1 MSEKHSTNGNGR
13 SDRAGT
19 YYRMSDDKQENS
31 IERQRSQVEP
41 YALKKGYR
49 IVCEYIDE
57 GIPGDELARRKE
69 FQRML
74 RDAQRGQFDVI
85 VVDDVDRFGRFDIH
99 RYGAVVDPLRDAG
112 VRLDAVAQ
120 GPVDWDDTLA
130 SLNDAMRMAF
140 KREQSRDT
148 SRRVLTDFLS
158 RARRAIW
165 LGGPAP
171 YGLRLEPHPT
181 RKKIPVPHE
190 PEAKVVR
197 WLFEQYGNTDTSI
210 DALCEELYRRGV
222 PSPTGKKRWQKTT
235 VQAMLR
241 RRWYIGDYVW
251 NRKPAGKYHRLA
263 GGKAEATNRR
273 TRSRQNKP
281 DEWVVV
287 EDSHEA
293 IVDRDLFM
301 RVQARL
307 AGNRGRTTPQRGRG
321 AFLLTKLMTCS
332 HCGSWMLGFTQGG
345 QRKYRCGG
353 YLHYGKNYCHRNLA
367 HEGDV
372 LEAVVTE
379 LQRTFLDPD
388 NLQALRDEV
397 RRQQEEKSRPQA
409 VEALKRQI
417 ADLSRRID
425 RGNENLAI
433 LPPDRLAGVVAKVRE
448 WEAQRTELAAELDRA
463 NRRAAVADLEK
474 RIAQAEKALWTLRES
489 IHKADPPLVR
499 SLLREVVE
507 RIDLRFAHRA
517 TAKTNRS
524 QLEGGVIHIQD
535 GCDYSFT
542 AARRSG
548 RRT

>member
-1 MSEKHSTNGNGR
+1 
-13 SDRAGT
+13 
-19 YYRMSDDKQENS
+19 MSDDKQENS
-31 IERQRSQVEP
+31 VERQRSQVEP
-41 YALKKGYR
+41 YSQKRCYR
-49 IVCEYIDE
+49 LVGEYIDE
-57 GIPGDELARRKE
+57 GIPGDELSKRKD
-69 FQRML
+69 FCRML
-74 RDAQRGQFDVI
+74 RDAQRDQFDVI
-85 VVDDVDRFGRFDIH
+85 LVDDVDRFGRFDIH
-99 RYGAVVDPLRDAG
+99 KYGAVVDPLRDAG

-158 RARRAIW
+158 RARRAVW

-181 RKKIPVPHE
+181 RNKIPVPYE

-197 WLFEQYGNTDTSI
+197 WIFEQYGNTDTSI
-210 DALCEELYRRGV
+210 DAICEELYRRGV

-241 RRWYIGDYVW
+241 RRWYVGDYVW

-263 GGKAEATNRR
+263 GGRAESTNRR
-273 TRSRQNKP
+273 TRSRQNDP
-281 DEWVVV
+281 GEWVVV
-287 EDSHEA
+287 EDSHEPL
-293 IVDRDLFM
+293 VDRDLFT

-307 AGNRGRTTPQRGRG
+307 SNNRGRTTPQRGRG
-321 AFLLTKLMTCS
+321 EFLLTKLMTCS
-332 HCGSWMLGFTQGG
+332 HCGSWMLGYTQGG

-353 YLHYGKNYCHRNLA
+353 YLHYGKNYCHRNPA
-367 HEGDV
+367 HEGAV
-372 LEAVVTE
+372 LDAVVTE

-397 RRQQEEKSRPQA
+397 RRHQEEASRPQA

-417 ADLSRRID
+417 ADLTRRID
-425 RGNENLAI
+425 RGNENLAV

-448 WEAQRTELAAELDRA
+448 WEAQRAELTAELDRA
-463 NRRAAVADLEK
+463 NRRAEVADLEE
-474 RIAQAEKALWTLRES
+474 RIAAAEKALWTLRES
-489 IHKADPPLVR
+489 IDKADPPLVR
-499 SLLREVVE
+499 SLLRELVE
-507 RIDLRFAHRA
+507 RIELRWAHWG
-517 TAKTNRS
+517 TAKTTRCR
-524 QLEGGVIHIQD
+524 LEGGVVHVK
-535 GCDYSFT
+535 GGSDYSFMT
-542 AARRSG
+542 ARRSG